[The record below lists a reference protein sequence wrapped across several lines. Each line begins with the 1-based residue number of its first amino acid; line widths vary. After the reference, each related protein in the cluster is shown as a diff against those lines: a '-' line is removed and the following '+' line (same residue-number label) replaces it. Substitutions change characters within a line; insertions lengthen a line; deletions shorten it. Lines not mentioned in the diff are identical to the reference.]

1 MITCYPTQ
9 NLRFSLCTF
18 EEEWWQNAGDLPSA
32 LSVLDKSK
40 YFQKKINQNQ
50 NLFRTDPKKRICID
64 LKVLLQYVHPAMQ
77 HECMKGDRR
86 HKDLL
91 ALIWVDVHNS
101 LMFSPLIIQ
110 SSQND
115 ASKTCISDQIIVCLD
130 LMIHLVIYRKH
141 SLRTPLYKM
150 CSDFTHFKTFPYV
163 WSMLKRP
170 GALATGS
177 SWLGLSK
184 RH

>member
-1 MITCYPTQ
+1 
-9 NLRFSLCTF
+9 
-18 EEEWWQNAGDLPSA
+18 
-32 LSVLDKSK
+32 
-40 YFQKKINQNQ
+40 
-50 NLFRTDPKKRICID
+50 
-64 LKVLLQYVHPAMQ
+64 MQ
-77 HECMKGDRR
+77 HECMKGDGR

-115 ASKTCISDQIIVCLD
+115 ASKTCISDQIIMCLD

-150 CSDFTHFKTFPYV
+150 CSDFTHFKAFPYV
-163 WSMLKRP
+163 WSMPKRP

-177 SWLGLSK
+177 S
-184 RH
+184 